1 MTRTF
6 KNDLET
12 NKPSDDENIQ
22 GQVDPFDRAIPGQSL
37 TEEPGKGSFE
47 RPPTLE
53 TPEEALQFALDR
65 MQQPDSFKESV
76 VLMQQGVSIESMV
89 KTLTFVMFRGG
100 LITPDLMM
108 IIQPYLFM
116 WLMGRARD
124 HNITPILFDSHD
136 DERLPV
142 FSSMSKTMTPE
153 KAESIIGEVFKGKK
167 LEEVKITTKCRLGT
181 LPDEEVYEHL
191 NASLTRSLDRLNMER
206 VDYINRQVLDFIGQ
220 SPSIKEVDQFSEKC
234 YSYFV

>member
-1 MTRTF
+1 MARTF

-12 NKPSDDENIQ
+12 NKPSDDENIR
-22 GQVDPFDRAIPGQSL
+22 GQIDPFDRAIPGQSL

-76 VLMQQGVSIESMV
+76 MLMQQGVSIESMV
-89 KTLTFVMFRGG
+89 KTLTFIMFKGG
-100 LITPDLMM
+100 MITPDLMM

-142 FSSMSKTMTPE
+142 FSSIFKKIRLP
-153 KAESIIGEVFKGKK
+153 IISVDLLTKGKNNK
-167 LEEVKITTKCRLGT
+167 GYAIFSKFISSIVSKFIT
-181 LPDEEVYEHL
+181 
-191 NASLTRSLDRLNMER
+191 
-206 VDYINRQVLDFIGQ
+206 
-220 SPSIKEVDQFSEKC
+220 
-234 YSYFV
+234 

>member
-1 MTRTF
+1 MARIF
-6 KNDLET
+6 KSDLET
-12 NKPSDDENIQ
+12 NKPSDDENIR
-22 GQVDPFDRAIPGQSL
+22 GQIDPFDRAIPGQSL
-37 TEEPGKGSFE
+37 IEEPGKGSFE

-76 VLMQQGVSIESMV
+76 MLMQQGVSIESMV
-89 KTLTFVMFRGG
+89 KTLTFTMFRGG

-124 HNITPILFDSHD
+124 HKITPILFDSHD

-153 KAESIIGEVFKGKK
+153 KAESIIGETDKFTDEVEPRETPDEVQAFMAMEGKEMEQPPMEEPPIEEEPMEQPPIN
-167 LEEVKITTKCRLGT
+167 LEE
-181 LPDEEVYEHL
+181 EEV
-191 NASLTRSLDRLNMER
+191 
-206 VDYINRQVLDFIGQ
+206 I
-220 SPSIKEVDQFSEKC
+220 
-234 YSYFV
+234 